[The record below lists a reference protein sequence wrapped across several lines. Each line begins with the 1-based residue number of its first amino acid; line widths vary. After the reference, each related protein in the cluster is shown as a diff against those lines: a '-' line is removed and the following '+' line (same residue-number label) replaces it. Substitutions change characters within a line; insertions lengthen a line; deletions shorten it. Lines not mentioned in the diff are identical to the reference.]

1 MSTSIRNISVAI
13 DGTKSS
19 GFCIELDGTRWRL
32 DNFMLS
38 QSLLSPNTLSFSLH
52 KEPDERINEVS
63 FNVCGAIIGKEVLIS
78 LETESVE
85 KESLRADTD
94 SVADIEFAGVI
105 IGASFKAIVD
115 SLVAPLSVINALIVA
130 LCMKKQ
136 KEVAKTLTMLEDI
149 WDEYQVYESDEI
161 DYIDDSV
168 KIHYAKLEDE

>member
-1 MSTSIRNISVAI
+1 MSTSIKNISVAI

-85 KESLRADTD
+85 KESLKADTD

-105 IGASFKAIVD
+105 ILLPKVS
-115 SLVAPLSVINALIVA
+115 
-130 LCMKKQ
+130 Q
-136 KEVAKTLTMLEDI
+136 
-149 WDEYQVYESDEI
+149 
-161 DYIDDSV
+161 V
-168 KIHYAKLEDE
+168 KIHKRDLT

>member
-85 KESLRADTD
+85 KESLKADTD

-105 IGASFKAIVD
+105 IGASELSKEQ
-115 SLVAPLSVINALIVA
+115 VAQVQNIISREMNA
-130 LCMKKQ
+130 
-136 KEVAKTLTMLEDI
+136 
-149 WDEYQVYESDEI
+149 
-161 DYIDDSV
+161 
-168 KIHYAKLEDE
+168 KIENIHIANK